1 MYDLP
6 FIPTLV
12 TSMRPSILILFVA
25 ILAMAWVVFDQGHKQ
40 PTTSPANGTKQV
52 KPSPPTVT
60 SVSSDGESIRHY
72 RPATMPE
79 NVRRKADAVAARH
92 RGMSKAQL
100 EQSAEMQQLG
110 AQFSK
115 HLEPPEFQAKLK
127 QAIEAMKAVKGIE
140 HGTLS
145 FDLHDLTSPN
155 ARAWLEAA
163 LSDDPQPAQDYV
175 MNLLDGAVF
184 EFAFDPS
191 SDSSSGGVTVKGTS
205 PAQNRSDFKI
215 PD

>member
-1 MYDLP
+1 
-6 FIPTLV
+6 
-12 TSMRPSILILFVA
+12 MRPSILILFAA
-25 ILAMAWVVFDQGHKQ
+25 ILAMAWVVLDQRRQQ
-40 PTTSPANGTKQV
+40 PPTGSVNEAGPV
-52 KPSPPTVT
+52 KPAPPVVT
-60 SVSSDGESIRHY
+60 SVSSGDESPKHY
-72 RPATMPE
+72 RPATLPE
-79 NVRRKADAVAARH
+79 SVRRKADAVAARH

-115 HLEPPEFQAKLK
+115 HLEPAEFQAKLK

-155 ARAWLEAA
+155 ARVWLEAA
-163 LSDDPQPAQDYV
+163 LSHDPQPAQDYV

-191 SDSSSGGVTVKGTS
+191 SESSSGGVIVRGTS
-205 PAQNRSDFKI
+205 PAQNRSDSKS

>member
-1 MYDLP
+1 MAP
-6 FIPTLV
+6 FV
-12 TSMRPSILILFVA
+12 TCMRPSILILLAA
-25 ILAMAWVVFDQGHKQ
+25 ILAMAWFFVRDQPQSSPVNEAQ
-40 PTTSPANGTKQV
+40 PV
-52 KPSPPTVT
+52 KPVPPMVT
-60 SVSSDGESIRHY
+60 SMSSGDESPKHY
-72 RPATMPE
+72 RPATLPE
-79 NVRRKADAVAARH
+79 SVRRKADAVAARH

-110 AQFSK
+110 AQFSR
-115 HLEPPEFQAKLK
+115 HLESPEFQAKLK

-184 EFAFDPS
+184 EFAIAS
-191 SDSSSGGVTVKGTS
+191 RSGSTSHGVTVVNKDAEL
-205 PAQNRSDFKI
+205 PCQC
-215 PD
+215 

>member
-1 MYDLP
+1 
-6 FIPTLV
+6 
-12 TSMRPSILILFVA
+12 MRPLILILIVA
-25 ILAMAWVVFDQGHKQ
+25 ILAMACVVLVQRRQ
-40 PTTSPANGTKQV
+40 QLPNGSVNEAEPV
-52 KPSPPTVT
+52 KPAPLVVN
-60 SVSSDGESIRHY
+60 SVSAGGESPKRY
-72 RPATMPE
+72 RPATLPDS
-79 NVRRKADAVAARH
+79 VRRKADAVAARH

-110 AQFSK
+110 AQFSR
-115 HLEPPEFQAKLK
+115 HLESPEFQAKLK

-163 LSDDPQPAQDYV
+163 LSDDPQLAQDYV

-191 SDSSSGGVTVKGTS
+191 SDSSSGGVTVKGENA
-205 PAQNRSDFKI
+205 P
-215 PD
+215 P

>member
-1 MYDLP
+1 MP
-6 FIPTLV
+6 RT
-12 TSMRPSILILFVA
+12 ILILILLAA
-25 ILAMAWVVFDQGHKQ
+25 ILAMAWVFFRDQPQSGSVNEAG
-40 PTTSPANGTKQV
+40 PV
-52 KPSPPTVT
+52 KPAPPVAN
-60 SVSSDGESIRHY
+60 SVSAGGESPKHY
-72 RPATMPE
+72 RPATLPE
-79 NVRRKADAVAARH
+79 SVRRKADAVAARH
-92 RGMSKAQL
+92 RGMSKEQL
-100 EQSAEMQQLG
+100 AQSAELQQLG
-110 AQFSK
+110 AQFSR
-115 HLEPPEFQAKLK
+115 HLDSPDFQAKLK

-191 SDSSSGGVTVKGTS
+191 SESSSGGVTVKGETT
-205 PAQNRSDFKI
+205 P
-215 PD
+215 P

>member
-1 MYDLP
+1 
-6 FIPTLV
+6 
-12 TSMRPSILILFVA
+12 MRPSILILLAA
-25 ILAMAWVVFDQGHKQ
+25 ILAMAWFFVRDQPQSGSVNEAQ
-40 PTTSPANGTKQV
+40 PV
-52 KPSPPTVT
+52 KPASPVVT
-60 SVSSDGESIRHY
+60 SVSSGDESPKHY
-72 RPATMPE
+72 RPATLPE
-79 NVRRKADAVAARH
+79 SVRRKADAVAARH

-110 AQFSK
+110 AQFSR
-115 HLEPPEFQAKLK
+115 HLESPEFQAKLK

-191 SDSSSGGVTVKGTS
+191 SDSSSGGVTVKGENAPPSTAGFRS
-205 PAQNRSDFKI
+205 PD
-215 PD
+215 